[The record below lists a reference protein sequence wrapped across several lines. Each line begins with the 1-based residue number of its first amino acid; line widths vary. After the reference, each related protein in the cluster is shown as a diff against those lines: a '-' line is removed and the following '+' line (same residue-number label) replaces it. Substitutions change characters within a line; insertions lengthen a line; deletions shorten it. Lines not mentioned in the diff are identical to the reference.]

1 MEKAKQILIRQF
13 NYELERIKDEET
25 DNLNIS
31 QAFDGIGKFGEILT
45 TYIFA
50 GSIGSASKGGC
61 AFDNHCLVTNKK
73 REVKTCCII
82 QPKICN
88 SCVQI
93 NKKRDQEQKE
103 QKKAIEAASVTGIID
118 NIIAEILDKIDPK
131 FAESPVQSPA
141 SSRESSPAPSS
152 PNQNPNQTKVP
163 FFQKKCLF
171 CENKDNFTYPKDSR
185 FSIDCKAH
193 FVYEA
198 QIEEYVFH
206 LIDYKEDKIIFET
219 FVIQSKNKYFR
230 QMLKNQLEK
239 GASAHCNF
247 LPKSHDFYS
256 SGPIKILEMV
266 YTKEKVVDSFFFEPN
281 CREICE
287 YPMDLLPKL
296 FKKTLAI
303 DPTKTH
309 ISYEELEDKLE
320 PKKKNF
326 GKSRGTVTRGG
337 SARSPLPPH
346 AIADQ

>member
-1 MEKAKQILIRQF
+1 MIKFIAIFLSNTKTMEKTQSLLVRQF
-13 NYELERIKDEET
+13 NYELERIQDEET

-45 TYIFA
+45 TAIFP

-88 SCVQI
+88 TCAKPSP
-93 NKKRDQEQKE
+93 KE
-103 QKKAIEAASVTGIID
+103 PTDAGDIVSSIL
-118 NIIAEILDKIDPK
+118 AEIVEKI
-131 FAESPVQSPA
+131 AGQTVGA
-141 SSRESSPAPSS
+141 G
-152 PNQNPNQTKVP
+152 QTKVP

-171 CENKDNFTYPKDSR
+171 CGENANFTYPKDSR

-193 FVYEA
+193 FAYETDIV
-198 QIEEYVFH
+198 QYVFH
-206 LIDYKEDKIIFET
+206 LIDYKDDRIIFET
-219 FVIQSKNKYFR
+219 FVIQSANRYFR

-247 LPKSHDFYS
+247 LPRSHDFYS
-256 SGPIKILEMV
+256 SAPIKILEMV
-266 YTKEKVVDSFFFEPN
+266 YTRDKQVDSFFFNPEN
-281 CREICE
+281 HEICE
-287 YPMDLLPKL
+287 YPVELLSKEL
-296 FKKTLAI
+296 KKTLKV
-303 DPTKTH
+303 DPQKTH

-326 GKSRGTVTRGG
+326 GKIRGAVVRK
-337 SARSPLPPH
+337 
-346 AIADQ
+346 

>member
-1 MEKAKQILIRQF
+1 MINNFALLLYFNTTMEKTKSLLVRQF
-13 NYELERIKDEET
+13 DYEIERIQDEET

-45 TYIFA
+45 TAIFP

-61 AFDNHCLVTNKK
+61 AFDNHCLLTNKK

-93 NKKRDQEQKE
+93 NK
-103 QKKAIEAASVTGIID
+103 D
-118 NIIAEILDKIDPK
+118 NESNEGVVRSILAEIIEKIDPSG
-131 FAESPVQSPA
+131 AQSTQH
-141 SSRESSPAPSS
+141 S
-152 PNQNPNQTKVP
+152 PNQTKVP
-163 FFQKKCLF
+163 FFQKRCLF
-171 CENKDNFTYPKDSR
+171 CGETVNFSYPKDSR

-193 FVYEA
+193 FAYEA
-198 QIEEYVFH
+198 DIVEYVFH
-206 LIDYKEDKIIFET
+206 LIDYKDDKIIFET
-219 FVIQSKNKYFR
+219 FVIQSANRYFR

-256 SGPIKILEMV
+256 SAPIKILEMV
-266 YTKEKVVDSFFFEPN
+266 YTRDKQIQSFVFNPEN
-281 CREICE
+281 REICE
-287 YPMDLLPKL
+287 YPVELLSKELKKSLKMDPQ
-296 FKKTLAI
+296 
-303 DPTKTH
+303 KTH

-326 GKSRGTVTRGG
+326 GKVRGTVTRK
-337 SARSPLPPH
+337 
-346 AIADQ
+346 